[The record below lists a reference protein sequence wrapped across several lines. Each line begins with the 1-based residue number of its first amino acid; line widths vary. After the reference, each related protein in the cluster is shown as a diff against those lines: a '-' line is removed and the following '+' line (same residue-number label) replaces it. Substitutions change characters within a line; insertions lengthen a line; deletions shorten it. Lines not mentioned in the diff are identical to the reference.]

1 MQFNSTTNEK
11 IAIGVYDIRGREIFN
26 KSYQNNGLFNET
38 LQLKDIQ
45 SGIYLVT
52 ILDGDRKI
60 TKKIIVE

>member
-52 ILDGDRKI
+52 ILDDDRKI